1 MSEDKDRKHSIRF
14 PDREKKKAERIAA
27 LLQLDE
33 WCYSFGIGI
42 NLALDY
48 AEASVKGYTRVVS
61 CTPCLAK
68 LIEDNPE
75 FIEALCEEGV
85 VEWLTP
91 FVLGKSRQGA
101 EATEAHKRSGEPIN
115 AEP

>member
-1 MSEDKDRKHSIRF
+1 MTEDKNRKHSVSF

-33 WCYSFGIGI
+33 WYYSFGIGM
-42 NLALDY
+42 NLALAH
-48 AEASVKGYTRVVS
+48 AEASVKGYTRVAS

-75 FIEALCEEGV
+75 FFQALCEEGV

-91 FVLGKSRQGA
+91 LALTK
-101 EATEAHKRSGEPIN
+101 THNNKPN
-115 AEP
+115 ANA

>member
-1 MSEDKDRKHSIRF
+1 MTEDKSFKHSVGF
-14 PDREKKKAERIAA
+14 PDSEKKKAERIAA

-33 WCYSFGIGI
+33 WWYSFGIGI
-42 NLALDY
+42 NLALAH

-68 LIEDNPE
+68 VIENNPE

-85 VEWLTP
+85 VERLTP
-91 FVLGKSRQGA
+91 FVLAKSRQGSIA
-101 EATEAHKRSGEPIN
+101 QSTTDTNQP
-115 AEP
+115 PTP

>member
-1 MSEDKDRKHSIRF
+1 MTEDKNWEHSISF
-14 PDREKKKAERIAA
+14 SDKVKKKAERIAA
-27 LLQLDE
+27 LLQLDK
-33 WCYSFGIGI
+33 WYYSFVIGI
-42 NLALDY
+42 NLALAH

-91 FVLGKSRQGA
+91 FVLTKSRQGA
-101 EATEAHKRSGEPIN
+101 EALEAHGQSGD
-115 AEP
+115 AD

>member
-1 MSEDKDRKHSIRF
+1 MTEDKKRKHGISFSDII
-14 PDREKKKAERIAA
+14 KKKAERIAA

-33 WCYSFGIGI
+33 WNYSFDIGI
-42 NLALDY
+42 TLALAH
-48 AEASVKGYTRVVS
+48 AEAYVKGYTRVVS

-75 FIEALCEEGV
+75 FIEALCEEGL

-91 FVLGKSRQGA
+91 FVLAKSRQGGQP
-101 EATEAHKRSGEPIN
+101 TPDTTQ
-115 AEP
+115 P

>member
-1 MSEDKDRKHSIRF
+1 MTEDKSFKHSVSF

-42 NLALDY
+42 DLALAH

-91 FVLGKSRQGA
+91 FVLAKSRQGA
-101 EATEAHKRSGEPIN
+101 TQSTTDTNQP
-115 AEP
+115 